1 MPALAEP
8 LRVAAVQTPVG
19 GEIGITFCPGHRRPD
34 GGALRDLADD
44 LPAIRDWGA
53 VAVLTLMEQHEL
65 DRYGVAGLGEA
76 AERLGMEWHHCPI
89 IDNDVPR
96 APFAS
101 RWLYSGPRLRAH
113 LAQGRKVLVHC
124 LGGMGRAGT
133 VSALLLIDMG
143 MDPGAAIA
151 AVRAARP
158 GAIENSGQESFV
170 RASSPIGR
178 EADARA
184 DRLLGCL
191 LGGAVGDG
199 FGYAVEF
206 DRLSAIRARFGAS
219 GLREPVLHDG
229 QLVVSDDTQMTLF
242 TLEGI
247 TRALSAGSND
257 RAVVEDIRLAYLD
270 WLDTQQHRH
279 PKRALAGSLAHDS
292 ALRRNRAPG
301 NTCLSA
307 LAKGGGGT
315 PDRPINDSKGC
326 GGAMRSAPVAFLP
339 GIDVGRA
346 FELGALSGALTHGHP
361 DGWAPSGL
369 VAAIVRLLQA
379 DTSFADAVAAGITA
393 LDSSRLGSHAR
404 PVTAPYR
411 LALRLA
417 GQSGD
422 HGQAVARLGEGWVGD
437 EAVAIAAYSVLV
449 AQRFEDAIAIAAN
462 HDGDS
467 DSTASIAG
475 QFWGARNGIM
485 SLPHAWVRRLD
496 VFDPLLDVAG
506 AFLTQTSGQASDA

>member
-1 MPALAEP
+1 MAGLVDP
-8 LRVAAVQTPVG
+8 LRVAALPTPIG

-34 GGALRDLADD
+34 GESVRELAED

-53 VAVLTLMEQHEL
+53 VAILTLMEQQEL

-89 IDNDVPR
+89 IDNDAPR

-101 RWLYSGPRLRAH
+101 RWVYSGPRLRAH

-143 MDPGAAIA
+143 MQPEAAIA

-158 GAIENSGQESFV
+158 GAIESPVQESFV
-170 RASSPIGR
+170 RAAKPIGR
-178 EADARA
+178 GADARA

-199 FGYAVEF
+199 FGYAIEF
-206 DRLSAIRARFGAS
+206 DRLPAIRARFGAA
-219 GLREPVLHDG
+219 GLREPVLHEG
-229 QLVVSDDTQMTLF
+229 RLVVSDDTQMTLF
-242 TLEGI
+242 TLEGAA
-247 TRALSAGSND
+247 RALAAGGGD
-257 RAVVEDIRLAYLD
+257 EAVIEEIRLAYLD
-270 WLDTQQHRH
+270 WLGTQRRGHRA
-279 PKRALAGSLAHDS
+279 PSGALARQA
-292 ALRRNRAPG
+292 ALRQNRAPG

-307 LAKGGGGT
+307 LAEGGGGT
-315 PDRPINDSKGC
+315 PDQPINDSKGC
-326 GGAMRSAPVAFLP
+326 GGAMRSAPVGFLP
-339 GIDVGRA
+339 AIDPERA
-346 FELGALSGALTHGHP
+346 FELGARSGALTHGHP

-369 VAAIVRLLQA
+369 VAAIVRQLRA
-379 DTSFADAVAAGITA
+379 DASFADAIAGGIVT
-393 LDSSRLGSHAR
+393 LDGSRLGGRAR
-404 PVTAPYR
+404 PVTEPYR
-411 LALRLA
+411 LALSLA
-417 GQSGD
+417 GQGGD
-422 HGQAVARLGEGWVGD
+422 HAQAVARLGEGWVGD
-437 EAVAIAAYSVLV
+437 EAVAIAAYSVLA
-449 AQRFEDAIAIAAN
+449 AQGFEDAIAIAAN

-475 QFWGARNGIM
+475 QFWGARYGIM
-485 SLPHAWVRRLD
+485 ALPHAWVRRLD

-506 AFLTQTSGQASDA
+506 AFLAQASGQAGDA